1 MGREIEAKSCVRD
14 FLIPFAVFV
23 RYKFTIDENVSFTD
37 YVSGIRLPDSL
48 KLPINWEKG
57 SNNNFLPS
65 RHRQLFL
72 TWFWFFLCFV
82 FVIPSIS

>member
-23 RYKFTIDENVSFTD
+23 RYKVTIDENVSFTD

-48 KLPINWEKG
+48 KLPIN
-57 SNNNFLPS
+57 
-65 RHRQLFL
+65 
-72 TWFWFFLCFV
+72 
-82 FVIPSIS
+82 